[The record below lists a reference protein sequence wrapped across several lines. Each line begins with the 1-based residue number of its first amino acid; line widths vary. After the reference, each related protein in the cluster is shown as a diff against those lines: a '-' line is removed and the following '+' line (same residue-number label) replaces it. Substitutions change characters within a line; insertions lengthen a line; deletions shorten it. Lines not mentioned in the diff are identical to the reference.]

1 MNDKHGPGWRPRCK
15 ECGRGMTWEECPNC
29 KDDADPVCPTCDG
42 TQGLWTCKCAGWM
55 GPPGYYVGVAVYDY
69 SQVDGPEDEP

>member
-29 KDDADPVCPTCDG
+29 TDLEIDIDFICQTCGNEGGRWVCECG
-42 TQGLWTCKCAGWM
+42 EWI
-55 GPPGYYVGVAVYDY
+55 GPDGYYVGVAVYDY
-69 SQVDGPEDEP
+69 SQEVEG